1 MSTISSV
8 LPRWHNCWVRFT
20 CGKSDVRIPSLT
32 DRSQQSNAWQQACK
46 LYSNTVVRSYEK
58 QHSGVIPHSTCSRGR
73 SAGGALTERWRSAG
87 DRGCSSHRHWRGQ
100 GDELSGLMNGQ
111 ILSQDLSPVKTELF
125 EHVQKK
131 LTCIYKQTDKATW
144 PPKILS
150 MLFTVSAYPL
160 IALHKADDYPY
171 RVHVL

>member
-73 SAGGALTERWRSAG
+73 SAGGALAIEAVVPADTDAVRGTSSAVWWTDRFCLRTCLQSKQNCLNMYKRSWFVYTNRQTKRL
-87 DRGCSSHRHWRGQ
+87 DHPKFSLCCLQFRHTLW
-100 GDELSGLMNGQ
+100 
-111 ILSQDLSPVKTELF
+111 
-125 EHVQKK
+125 
-131 LTCIYKQTDKATW
+131 
-144 PPKILS
+144 
-150 MLFTVSAYPL
+150 
-160 IALHKADDYPY
+160 
-171 RVHVL
+171 

>member
-8 LPRWHNCWVRFT
+8 FPRWHNCWVRFT

-73 SAGGALTERWRSAG
+73 SADGALAIEAVVPTDTDAVRGTSSAVWWT
-87 DRGCSSHRHWRGQ
+87 DRFCLRPVSSQNRIVWTCTK
-100 GDELSGLMNGQ
+100 EA
-111 ILSQDLSPVKTELF
+111 DLY
-125 EHVQKK
+125 
-131 LTCIYKQTDKATW
+131 IQTDRQSDLTTQNSLYAVYSFGIPSDSVT
-144 PPKILS
+144 
-150 MLFTVSAYPL
+150 
-160 IALHKADDYPY
+160 
-171 RVHVL
+171 